1 MKWRASMKL
10 KIDRHGVHFP
20 DCPRFDAWSDA
31 HPWRCAVVLA
41 GAAIIVELAVCAV
54 VLFVKLL

>member
-1 MKWRASMKL
+1 MKL